1 MSASELRPE
10 VQFFPKP
17 AKMDKVCREH
27 DDNSLQRLRNLV
39 KYSILAEANAYGC
52 LVSIGTDF
60 FSEFV
65 VTKVARELTECGYEV
80 SVDRDMLYVSW

>member
-1 MSASELRPE
+1 MSASKLRPE
-10 VQFFPKP
+10 VQFFPK
-17 AKMDKVCREH
+17 AANMDKVCREH
-27 DDNSLQRLRNLV
+27 DDDSLQRLRKLV

-65 VTKVARELTECGYEV
+65 VTKVARELTEHGYEV
-80 SVDRDMLYVSW
+80 SMDGDMLYVSW